1 MKVWVVAAAGLG
13 AVWMGG
19 ASEAQSFLTIEAD
32 PAIPTLEE
40 VAGHVPGE
48 EISTPVEAIDYME
61 ALAEA
66 APDRMKLTE
75 YAESWEGRPLV
86 YGVISSAENMARL
99 DKIKADI
106 ARLAS
111 AEDLSSGE
119 RDTLIDETPAV
130 VWLSYGVH
138 GNEISST
145 DAALTLAYH
154 LLAAENDQTVD
165 TILDKTIVVIDPMQ
179 NPDGRARFVNS
190 FEAAR
195 GIEPLADR
203 YTAEHDEP
211 WPGGRFNHYL
221 FDMNR
226 DWFTLSQPET
236 RGRVA
241 SMLEWHPVVVV
252 DAHEMGGDETYFFA
266 PSADPFNPN
275 ITELQKEKQ
284 VLIGRNHA
292 RWFDERGYDYFTR
305 EVFDAFYPGYG
316 DMWPTLGGAIAMTY
330 EQGSA
335 RGLAYERSTGDVLT
349 YEQGVEQHFIATL
362 STAEVVANNKDLFL
376 SDFATYRREAVAD
389 ARGASDRYFVFDL
402 SDRRWQAE
410 TLGRKL
416 AAQDIVVQRLA
427 PGAQVCGVRYE
438 DGALVIDRAQPAGK
452 RITTLLSE
460 ETSLP
465 EDFVEEQE
473 SRRDRG
479 LNHELYDV
487 TAWSMPLMEGV
498 TSRTCGQ
505 VNLSD
510 ASRVSADD
518 PVRAI
523 TASGAAYGYVV
534 PWSDAGQARLVL
546 AALEAG
552 LSGKATVEE
561 FTVQGREY
569 PRGSVVFPLSA
580 NDGDMATT
588 LNTLA
593 TDIGAEYVALQSSWV
608 EEGPNYGSDKFV
620 ALSFP
625 KVAMAWGEGTSA
637 TDAGAAR
644 YVLERELGIPVA
656 PIRVGTLSQA
666 DLGRYDVLILP
677 DAGWGFEGEFGA
689 GGMSAVSAFVRNGGV
704 LVGFEGA
711 VGALTGEDGLLSAR
725 RETAY
730 LEEEKKPKNGE
741 DTGPADGTVIADE
754 DAYETMT
761 ADPEASPDGVPG
773 VLANV
778 VADTDHWLSSGYEE
792 AVALYQGSTIYGPLN
807 EADGTNVFHYAAADD
822 LVASGYLW
830 EENRAQLAYKPYL
843 MAQEQGA
850 GTVIAFTQSPVTRA
864 YLDGLNLLLVNA
876 VLFGPAHT
884 R

>member
-1 MKVWVVAAAGLG
+1 MPVA
-13 AVWMGG
+13 
-19 ASEAQSFLTIEAD
+19 AQSFLNVQTD

-40 VAGHVPGE
+40 IAGHAPGD
-48 EISTPVEAIDYME
+48 EISTVTEALDYMD

-66 APDRMKLTE
+66 APDRMQVTR
-75 YAESWEGRPLV
+75 YAESWEGRELV
-86 YGVISSAENMARL
+86 YGVISSAQNMARL
-99 DKIKADI
+99 DEIKSNM

-111 AEDLSSGE
+111 SEGLSASE
-119 RDTLIDETPAV
+119 RSALIDETPAV

-145 DAALTLAYH
+145 DAGLALAYH
-154 LLAAENDQTVD
+154 LLAAEGDQTVD
-165 TILDKTIVVIDPMQ
+165 AILSNTVVVIDPMQ
-179 NPDGRARFVNS
+179 NPDGRARFTNA

-195 GIEPLADR
+195 GIEPFADR

-266 PSADPFNPN
+266 PAADPFNPN
-275 ITELQKEKQ
+275 ITEAQKEKQ
-284 VLIGRNHA
+284 ILIGRNHA
-292 RWFDERGYDYFTR
+292 RWFDQRGYDYFTR

-335 RGLAYERSTGDVLT
+335 RGLSYERSTGDVLT
-349 YEQGVEQHFIATL
+349 YKQGVEQHFVATL
-362 STAEVVANNKDLFL
+362 STAEVVANNHEQFL
-376 SDFATYRREAVAD
+376 GDFAAYRREAAAD

-410 TLGRKL
+410 QLGRKL
-416 AAQDIVVQRLA
+416 AAQDIVVQRLGE
-427 PGAQVCGVRYE
+427 GAQVCGVRYS
-438 DGALVIDRAQPAGK
+438 DGALVVDRAQPSGK
-452 RITTLLSE
+452 RITTLLSQ
-460 ETSLP
+460 ETNLP
-465 EDFVEEQE
+465 EDFVDEQE

-487 TAWSMPLMEGV
+487 TAWSMPLMEDV

-505 VNLSD
+505 VSLSD

-518 PVRAI
+518 PIRAL
-523 TASGAAYGYVV
+523 TASGAAFGYAV
-534 PWSDAGQARLVL
+534 PWSDTGQAKLVL
-546 AALEAG
+546 SALDAG
-552 LSGKATVEE
+552 LSGRATTEA
-561 FTVQGREY
+561 FTVQGREF
-569 PRGSVVFPLSA
+569 PRGSVVFPLAS

-593 TDIGAEYVALQSSWV
+593 SEIGAEYVALQSSWV
-608 EEGPNYGSDKFV
+608 EDGPNYGSDKFV
-620 ALSFP
+620 ALSMP

-644 YVLERELGIPVA
+644 YVLEREIGIPVA
-656 PIRVGTLSQA
+656 PIRVGSLSRA

-677 DAGWGFEGEFGA
+677 DAGWGFQGEL
-689 GGMSAVSAFVRNGGV
+689 GGGGLAALSTFVKNGGV
-704 LVGFEGA
+704 LIGFEGA
-711 VGALTGEDGLLSAR
+711 LGVLTSEDGGLLSAR
-725 RETAY
+725 VEKAY
-730 LEEEKKPKNGE
+730 SEDDEKSGSDE
-741 DTGPADGTVIADE
+741 DGTADGTLIDSDE
-754 DAYETMT
+754 TYEAMT
-761 ADPEASPDGVPG
+761 SDPEASPDGVPG

-778 VADTDHWLSSGYEE
+778 IANTDHWLSSGYED
-792 AVALYQGSTIYGPLN
+792 AVALYRGSSIYRPLN
-807 EADGTNVFHYAAADD
+807 EADGANVFRYAAADG

-830 EENRAQLAYKPYL
+830 EENRAQLAYKPFL
-843 MAQEQGA
+843 MAQQQGS
-850 GTVIAFTQSPVTRA
+850 GMVIAFTQSPVTRA

>member
-1 MKVWVVAAAGLG
+1 MKTWVIAAAGFCS
-13 AVWMGG
+13 AVMAGS
-19 ASEAQSFLTIEAD
+19 AEAQSFLNIQAD
-32 PAIPTLEE
+32 PSIPTLEE
-40 VAGHVPGE
+40 VAGHAPGD
-48 EISTPVEAIDYME
+48 EISTVTEARDYME

-66 APDRMKLTE
+66 APDRMQITP
-75 YAESWEGRPLV
+75 YAESWEGRELF
-86 YGVISSAENMARL
+86 YAVISSPENLARL
-99 DKIKADI
+99 NEIKANMS
-106 ARLAS
+106 RLAS
-111 AEDLSSGE
+111 GELSAGE
-119 RDTLIDETPAV
+119 RSSLINETPAV

-145 DAALTLAYH
+145 DAGLALAYH
-154 LLAAENDQTVD
+154 LLAAEGDQTVD
-165 TILDKTIVVIDPMQ
+165 TILSNTIVVIDPMQ
-179 NPDGRARFVNS
+179 NPDGRARFTNS

-195 GIEPLADR
+195 GITPFADR

-236 RGRVA
+236 RGRVS

-252 DAHEMGGDETYFFA
+252 DAHEMGGDESYFFA
-266 PSADPFNPN
+266 PAADPFNPN
-275 ITELQKEKQ
+275 ITEAQKEKQ

-292 RWFDERGYDYFTR
+292 RWFDQRGYDYFTR

-349 YEQGVEQHFIATL
+349 YKQGVEQHFVATL
-362 STAEVVANNKDLFL
+362 STAEVVANNQSLFL
-376 SDFATYRREAVAD
+376 NDFASYRREAAAE

-410 TLGRKL
+410 QLGRKL
-416 AAQDIVVQRLA
+416 AAQDITVQRLS
-427 PGAQVCGVRYE
+427 PGAQACGVRYP
-438 DGALVIDRAQPAGK
+438 DGALVVDRAQPSGK

-460 ETSLP
+460 DTSLP
-465 EDFVEEQE
+465 EDFVDEQE

-505 VNLSD
+505 VNVFN
-510 ASRVSADD
+510 ASMVSADD
-518 PVRAI
+518 PVTAL
-523 TASGAAYGYVV
+523 TASNAAYGYVV
-534 PWSDAGQARLVL
+534 PWSDAGQAKLVL
-546 AALEAG
+546 SALDAG
-552 LSGKATVEE
+552 LTGRATTEA
-561 FTVQGREY
+561 FTVDGREY
-569 PRGSVVFPLSA
+569 PRGSVVFPLAA
-580 NDGDMATT
+580 NESNLATT
-588 LNTLA
+588 LNGLA
-593 TDIGAEYVALQSSWV
+593 TEIGAEYVALQSSWV
-608 EEGPNYGSDKFV
+608 EDGPNYGSDKFV
-620 ALSFP
+620 ALTMP

-644 YVLERELGIPVA
+644 FVLERELGIPVA
-656 PIRVGTLSQA
+656 PIRVGTLPRA
-666 DLGRYDVLILP
+666 NLGRYDVLILP
-677 DAGWGFEGEFGA
+677 DAGWGFEGELGVA
-689 GGMSAVSAFVRNGGV
+689 GKSAIATFTRNGGV
-704 LVGFEGA
+704 LIGFEGA
-711 VGALTGEDGLLSAR
+711 LGALTSGDDKLLSAR
-725 RETAY
+725 AETAY
-730 LEEEKKPKNGE
+730 LAEEDKRNDGE
-741 DTGPADGTVIADE
+741 EAPASGLLIESDE
-754 DAYETMT
+754 DYDAVT
-761 ADPEASPDGVPG
+761 ANQTARPDSVPG

-778 VADTDHWLSSGYEE
+778 IADTDHWLSSGYEE
-792 AVALYQGSTIYGPLN
+792 AVALYQGSTIYRPLN
-807 EADGTNVFHYAAADD
+807 DADGANVFRYAAADE

-843 MAQEQGA
+843 MAEQQGA
-850 GTVIAFTQSPVTRA
+850 GVVIAFTQSPVTRA

>member
-1 MKVWVVAAAGLG
+1 MKTWVVAAAGMCTAIIG
-13 AVWMGG
+13 AH
-19 ASEAQSFLTIEAD
+19 ADAQSFLNVETD

-40 VAGHVPGE
+40 VAGHAPGD
-48 EISTPVEAIDYME
+48 EISTVTEALDYME
-61 ALAEA
+61 ALAES
-66 APDRMKLTE
+66 APDRMTVTR
-75 YAESWEGRPLV
+75 YAESWEGRELV
-86 YGVISSAENMARL
+86 YGVISSAQNMARL
-99 DKIKADI
+99 DEIKSNM

-111 AEDLSSGE
+111 GELSAGE
-119 RDTLIDETPAV
+119 RSSLINETPAV

-145 DAALTLAYH
+145 DAGLALAYH
-154 LLAAENDQTVD
+154 LLAAEGDQTVD
-165 TILDKTIVVIDPMQ
+165 AILSNTVVVIDPMQ
-179 NPDGRARFVNS
+179 NPDGRARFTNA

-195 GIEPLADR
+195 GIEPFADR

-266 PSADPFNPN
+266 PAADPFNPN
-275 ITELQKEKQ
+275 ITETQKEKQ

-292 RWFDERGYDYFTR
+292 RWFDQRGYDYFTR

-335 RGLAYERSTGDVLT
+335 RGLSYERSTGDVLT
-349 YEQGVEQHFIATL
+349 YKQGVEQHFVATL
-362 STAEVVANNKDLFL
+362 STAEVVANNQSLFL
-376 SDFATYRREAVAD
+376 NDFASYRREAVTE

-410 TLGRKL
+410 QLGRKL
-416 AAQDIVVQRLA
+416 AAQDIVVQRLGE
-427 PGAQVCGVRYE
+427 GAQVCGVRYS
-438 DGALVIDRAQPAGK
+438 DGALVVDRAQPSGK
-452 RITTLLSE
+452 RITTLLSQ
-460 ETSLP
+460 ETNLP
-465 EDFVEEQE
+465 EDFVDEQE

-487 TAWSMPLMEGV
+487 TAWSMPLMEDV
-498 TSRTCGQ
+498 TSRACGQ

-518 PVRAI
+518 PVTAL

-534 PWSDAGQARLVL
+534 PWSDAAQAKLVL
-546 AALEAG
+546 GALDAG
-552 LSGKATVEE
+552 LTGRATTEA
-561 FTVQGREY
+561 FTVNGREY
-569 PRGSVVFPLSA
+569 PRGSVVFPLAA
-580 NDGDMATT
+580 NDSDFATT
-588 LNTLA
+588 LNGLA
-593 TDIGAEYVALQSSWV
+593 TEIGAEYVALQSSWV
-608 EEGPNYGSDKFV
+608 EDGPNYGSDKFV
-620 ALSFP
+620 ALTMP
-625 KVAMAWGEGTSA
+625 KVAMAWGEGTSP

-656 PIRVGTLSQA
+656 PIRVGTLSRA

-677 DAGWGFEGEFGA
+677 DAGWGFESELGA
-689 GGMSAVSAFVRNGGV
+689 GGKSAIATFTRNGGV
-704 LVGFEGA
+704 LIGFEGA
-711 VGALTGEDGLLSAR
+711 LGALTSGDDKLLSAR
-725 RETAY
+725 AETAY
-730 LEEEKKPKNGE
+730 LAEEEKRSDDE
-741 DTGPADGTVIADE
+741 ETPASGTLIESDAD
-754 DAYETMT
+754 YETVT
-761 ADPEASPDGVPG
+761 ADQKARPDSVPG

-778 VADTDHWLSSGYEE
+778 IADTDHWLSSGYEN
-792 AVALYQGSTIYGPLN
+792 AVALYQGSTIYRPLN
-807 EADGTNVFHYAAADD
+807 EADGANVFRYAAADE

-843 MAQEQGA
+843 MAEQHGS
-850 GTVIAFTQSPVTRA
+850 GMVIAFTQSPVTRA